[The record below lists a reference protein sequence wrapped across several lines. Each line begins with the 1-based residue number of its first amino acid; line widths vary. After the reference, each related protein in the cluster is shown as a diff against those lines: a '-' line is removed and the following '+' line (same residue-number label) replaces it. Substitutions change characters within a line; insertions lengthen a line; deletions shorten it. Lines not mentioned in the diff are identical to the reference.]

1 VDFKPRI
8 RFFAGAP
15 LLSTGGEVVGVLSV
29 FGKEPRIAF
38 TPQQRS
44 ELAEFGK
51 DVMKELNF
59 LADTL
64 TDPDL
69 RTTPLLERDSII
81 NGVYKPRNLR
91 SPPRLYSTDDVEP
104 NLMPSALQCQ
114 MKSPMTNSRPFI
126 NSQNN
131 FGPHGDPTPPSSSES
146 HSNSFFNKP
155 QSFGKNYEQLCEDPV
170 LNGQATSGSENLR
183 ASTPRPFSSSD
194 LTSIHPHPPNTPDRS
209 LMEEDLSQ
217 QTLFDLTVEGFFHLS
232 DDDCAEQSR
241 VEQPKQQVDYI
252 DRVISAHQT
261 QMPRSIPVDGTER
274 GSHKRPVV
282 NVKARSAELNNPF
295 VGQST
300 GETGSNHPSSS
311 TALARIPPPPMK
323 APPSMVSP
331 SANEIP
337 QEKKNKDRDMGHV
350 CSDFANLYDFDLI
363 YCVVLKVDLRVET
376 GLRMR
381 PLLAYGPQGAKA
393 LPELAA
399 DIHLRALRS
408 KDCMEWHNPQCKYK
422 ADEYAIGYMLPL
434 HPEDGDRKLRE
445 TGVVLGAF
453 RLPRAHGY
461 EERHPDQERQTLID
475 FAKKLSTMCM
485 PRSRLSI
492 ERWQTESPAQ
502 GFKGQFTIK
511 RSHTDHVASS
521 AFPANEA
528 VEVTFGDEAS
538 CKYSTNVSH
547 SDAFTPSPFPG
558 SEATEAS
565 FDEERVSQDSR
576 NAKPNPVWN
585 PSNPVAQNPYNPV
598 IQGPFS
604 PMIQNPFNSVAYGR
618 SNPVTHNPFNP
629 VEHAHLSEEDSHGSM
644 TKASHADVYPRKME
658 VVQAKTSNS
667 RKFSKTVKRFGAE
680 MVQQMGRGGFA

>member
-1 VDFKPRI
+1 M
-8 RFFAGAP
+8 
-15 LLSTGGEVVGVLSV
+15 VGVLSV

-69 RTTPLLERDSII
+69 RTTPLLDRDSII
-81 NGVYKPRNLR
+81 NGVYTPRNLR
-91 SPPRLYSTDDVEP
+91 SPPRLYSTEDVEP

-114 MKSPMTNSRPFI
+114 MKSPMTDSRPFI

-146 HSNSFFNKP
+146 HNNSFFNKP

-170 LNGQATSGSENLR
+170 LNGQATSGTENLR
-183 ASTPRPFSSSD
+183 VSTPRPFSSSD
-194 LTSIHPHPPNTPDRS
+194 LTSIYPHPPNTPDRS
-209 LMEEDLSQ
+209 LMEEELSQ
-217 QTLFDLTVEGFFHLS
+217 QRLFDLTVEGFFHLS

-241 VEQPKQQVDYI
+241 FEQPKQQVDYI

-261 QMPRSIPVDGTER
+261 QTPRSIPVDGAVR
-274 GSHKRPVV
+274 GSHKRPAV
-282 NVKARSAELNNPF
+282 NAKARSAELNNPF
-295 VGQST
+295 VGQSM

-311 TALARIPPPPMK
+311 TALARIPPPPMA
-323 APPSMVSP
+323 APPNMVSP
-331 SANEIP
+331 SANENP
-337 QEKKNKDRDMGHV
+337 QVKNKDRDMGQL

-363 YCVVLKVDLRVET
+363 YCVVLKEVET
-376 GLRMR
+376 GLLMR
-381 PLLAYGPQGAKA
+381 PLLAYGQTGAKA
-393 LPELAA
+393 LPELSPI
-399 DIHLRALRS
+399 IHLRALRS

-422 ADEYAIGYMLPL
+422 AGEYALGYMLPV
-434 HPEDGDRKLRE
+434 HQEDGDRTLRE
-445 TGVVLGAF
+445 SGVVLGAF
-453 RLPRAHGY
+453 RLPRTHGY

-475 FAKKLSTMCM
+475 FTKKLSTVCL
-485 PRSRLSI
+485 PKSRLLI
-492 ERWQTESPAQ
+492 ERWEIEWPAQ
-502 GFKGQFTIK
+502 VFKGQPTIK
-511 RSHTDHVASS
+511 RSHPDHFASS

-538 CKYSTNVSH
+538 NKYSTNVSH

-558 SEATEAS
+558 SEATAAS

-585 PSNPVAQNPYNPV
+585 PFNPVAQNPYNPV
-598 IQGPFS
+598 VQGPFSPMIQSSFHPVAYDRFNSVAHDPFNPVAQGPFS
-604 PMIQNPFNSVAYGR
+604 PMIQNPFNL
-618 SNPVTHNPFNP
+618 
-629 VEHAHLSEEDSHGSM
+629 VEHAPLSEEDSHGSM
-644 TKASHADVYPRKME
+644 TEASHADVYPRKME

-667 RKFSKTVKRFGAE
+667 RKFSKSVKRFGAE

>member
-1 VDFKPRI
+1 
-8 RFFAGAP
+8 
-15 LLSTGGEVVGVLSV
+15 VVGVLSV

-91 SPPRLYSTDDVEP
+91 SPPRLYSTEDVEP

-114 MKSPMTNSRPFI
+114 MKSPVTNSRPFI

-131 FGPHGDPTPPSSSES
+131 FGPHSDPTPPSSSES
-146 HSNSFFNKP
+146 HNNSFFNKP

-170 LNGQATSGSENLR
+170 LNGQATSGSGNR
-183 ASTPRPFSSSD
+183 RVSTPRPFSSSD

-241 VEQPKQQVDYI
+241 FEQPKQQVDYI

-261 QMPRSIPVDGTER
+261 QTPRSIPADGTER
-274 GSHKRPVV
+274 GSHKRPVA
-282 NVKARSAELNNPF
+282 NAKARSAELNNPF
-295 VGQST
+295 VGQSM
-300 GETGSNHPSSS
+300 GEMDSNHPSSS

-323 APPSMVSP
+323 TPPSMASP

-337 QEKKNKDRDMGHV
+337 QKKNKDRDMGQA
-350 CSDFANLYDFDLI
+350 CSDFANLYDYDLI
-363 YCVVLKVDLRVET
+363 YCVVLKEDLHVET

-381 PLLAYGPQGAKA
+381 PLLAYGQHGTKA
-393 LPELAA
+393 LPELTPE
-399 DIHLRALRS
+399 IHLRALRS
-408 KDCMEWHNPQCKYK
+408 KDCVEWHNMQCEYK
-422 ADEYAIGYMLPL
+422 AGDYAIGYMLPV
-434 HPEDGDRKLRE
+434 HPEDVESG

-475 FAKKLSTMCM
+475 FAKKFSTMCL
-485 PRSRLSI
+485 PKSRLPT
-492 ERWQTESPAQ
+492 ERWETEWSTQ
-502 GFKGQFTIK
+502 GFKGQPTIK

-538 CKYSTNVSH
+538 YKYSTNVSH
-547 SDAFTPSPFPG
+547 SAFTPSPFPG

-565 FDEERVSQDSR
+565 FDEERVYQASR
-576 NAKPNPVWN
+576 NAVPNPVWN
-585 PSNPVAQNPYNPV
+585 PFNPVAQNPYNPV
-598 IQGPFS
+598 AQGPFS
-604 PMIQNPFNSVAYGR
+604 PMIQNPFNPVAYGR
-618 SNPVTHNPFNP
+618 FNPVTHDPFNP
-629 VEHAHLSEEDSHGSM
+629 VEHAPLSEEYSHGS
-644 TKASHADVYPRKME
+644 TTEASHADVYPRKME
-658 VVQAKTSNS
+658 VVQAKTSNG